1 MTIPSSTAPAV
12 RQWLYD
18 QCVAQLA
25 PDPAN
30 ARASLLVVFDQPG
43 PNEPDDIVAIGR
55 VRRQLKV
62 AAMIGGGG
70 AGWLDESYTV
80 EIVIDVFRSADS
92 GQVAY
97 VRATALADSVVALVR
112 SDLTLGGNVIKSAP
126 RSDDAEVEW
135 DSEHGGKHAC
145 ITVEIECVTRI

>member
-18 QCVAQLA
+18 QCTAGLT
-25 PDPAN
+25 PDPN
-30 ARASLLVVFDQPG
+30 NVRASLLVVFDSPG

-62 AAMIGGGG
+62 GAMIGGGG
-70 AGWLDESYTV
+70 AGFLDESYTV
-80 EIVIDVFRSADS
+80 EVVVDVFRGSDS

-97 VRATALADSVVALVR
+97 SRAMTLANAVIAIVRT
-112 SDLTLGGNVIKSAP
+112 DLTLGGNVI
-126 RSDDAEVEW
+126 RSVPKGDDAEVEW
-135 DSEHGGKHAC
+135 DTEHGGKRAC
-145 ITVEIECVTRI
+145 VTVEIECVTRI

>member
-18 QCVAQLA
+18 QCTAQLA
-25 PDPAN
+25 PDPVN
-30 ARASLLVVFDQPG
+30 TRASLLVCFDQPG
-43 PNEPDDIVAIGR
+43 PNEPDDIVAIGA

-62 AAMIGGGG
+62 ASMVGGGG

-80 EIVIDVFRSADS
+80 AIVIDVFRAADS

-97 VRATALADSVVALVR
+97 SRAMDLANAVIALVR
-112 SDLTLGGNVIKSAP
+112 TDLTLGGHVIQAKP
-126 RSDDAEVEW
+126 TGDDAEVEW
-135 DSEHGGKHAC
+135 DSEHGGKRATV
-145 ITVEIECVTRI
+145 TVEIECVMRI

>member
-1 MTIPSSTAPAV
+1 MSIPASTAPAV

-18 QCVAQLA
+18 QCTALLPLDQT
-25 PDPAN
+25 DTH
-30 ARASLLVVFDQPG
+30 ASLLVCFDQPG
-43 PNEPDDIVAIGR
+43 PNDPEDIVAIGG

-70 AGWLDESYTV
+70 AGWLDEHYTV
-80 EIVIDVFRSADS
+80 SVVIDVFRGGDS

-97 VRATALADSVVALVR
+97 LRAMDLANAVISIVRT
-112 SDLTLGGNVIKSAP
+112 DLTLGGHVIKAVP
-126 RSDDAEVEW
+126 TGDDAEVEW

-145 ITVEIECVTRI
+145 VTVEIECVTRI

>member
-1 MTIPSSTAPAV
+1 MSIPSSTAPAV

-18 QCVAQLA
+18 QCTAQL
-25 PDPAN
+25 PLDQLDKS
-30 ARASLLVVFDQPG
+30 ASLLVCFDQPG

-70 AGWLDESYTV
+70 AGWLDEHYSV
-80 EIVIDVFRSADS
+80 DVVIDVFRGSDS

-97 VRATALADSVVALVR
+97 QRAMDLANAVIALVR
-112 SDLTLGGNVIKSAP
+112 ADITLGGHVVRSAP
-126 RSDDAEVEW
+126 RGDDAEVEW

-145 ITVEIECVTRI
+145 VTVEIECVTRI